1 MSNFLDFLIR
11 EASPNSTCGVR
22 RVRFE
27 EGRPRRG
34 NTFLSESRRSID
46 FRRVGQGRRPPADD
60 LAPLY
65 KNQYSDEAQIRKY
78 FPNEGDPNNDLPNKD
93 HK

>member
-1 MSNFLDFLIR
+1 M
-11 EASPNSTCGVR
+11 R

-34 NTFLSESRRSID
+34 NTFVSESRRSID
-46 FRRVGQGRRPPADD
+46 FCRVGQGRGPKADD

-65 KNQYSDEAQIRKY
+65 ENQYSDETQIRKY
-78 FPNEGDPNNDLPNKD
+78 FPDEGDPDEDLPD
-93 HK
+93 EAHM